1 MDEETRARRA
11 ACTRFVHGDGPVT
24 PSALLASVGPTVVP
38 DVYGDGGVVADL
50 EATVAELLGK
60 PAAVFLPSGTMA
72 QGATLRVHAD
82 ARGVRTVAWHP
93 TSHLELHEL
102 QAHSRLHGLVGR
114 RVGPVDRLM
123 ALEDLQQVAEPLA
136 ALLVE
141 LPQREI
147 GGLLPAWD
155 DLVAQVGWARDRDTA
170 VHLDGARLWEAA
182 AGYERSPADVA
193 ALFDTVYVSFY
204 KGIGALA
211 GCCVAGPA
219 DTVAQVREWRRRLG
233 GTLHGMWPQA
243 ASALRLLPERLAEMP
258 ARLEHARE
266 VASALAGVEGVRV
279 VPGRP
284 HVSMVHLLLDTGA
297 EAFAD
302 ASRRLAETQR
312 VWTWPSATPT
322 VDPSV
327 VRVELSVGRGTCA
340 MTPAEVADAVA
351 RLVQG

>member
-1 MDEETRARRA
+1 VDEIAARRA
-11 ACTRFVHGDGPVT
+11 ACTDTFLGNGFGRPAEMIASIGDDVE
-24 PSALLASVGPTVVP
+24 P
-38 DVYGDGGVVADL
+38 DLYGEGGVVADL
-50 EATVAELLGK
+50 EREIAALLGK

-72 QGATLRVHAD
+72 QAAALRVHAD
-82 ARGVRTVAWHP
+82 ARGLRTVLWHP
-93 TSHLELHEL
+93 YCHVARHENEGFARMHAL
-102 QAHSRLHGLVGR
+102 IGRMVGDLTRLITL
-114 RVGPVDRLM
+114 D
-123 ALEDLQQVAEPLA
+123 DLRAVAEPVA
-136 ALLVE
+136 ALLLE
-141 LPQREI
+141 LPQRDL
-147 GGLLPAWD
+147 GGQLPPFD
-155 DLVAQVGWARDRDTA
+155 DLVAQTGWARERGAA
-170 VHLDGARLWEAA
+170 VHMDGARLWEAS
-182 AGYERSPADVA
+182 AGYRKTPAEIA

-243 ASALRLLPERLAEMP
+243 ASALRLLPERLAEMQ